1 MLETSQAQSVIF
13 TMQSSSAGHQ
23 RLVSSTLSSTSS
35 YRRDAFDGQ
44 IIQTQ
49 PGQPTCC
56 TQSAPS
62 CTARV
67 PSLDSLQ
74 ARSSWVGTPEES
86 LPVPVKQ
93 AH

>member
-49 PGQPTCC
+49 PGPAHLLHTERPELHGQGPK
-56 TQSAPS
+56 PGL
-62 CTARV
+62 TAS
-67 PSLDSLQ
+67 PLQ
-74 ARSSWVGTPEES
+74 LGRHS
-86 LPVPVKQ
+86 
-93 AH
+93 